1 MSDSEEDLHFP
12 EEIQPVRRQRGLRW
26 LAILWGFLLFLV
38 FCPTLLLTYWFPS
51 ELVRPEL
58 EAQLSELLEGVVR
71 IRSLSFNLLTG
82 LELTDVEFTRQQE
95 PLVKLGG
102 LTLDYSLWELLQQ
115 RLRVKEDRIEGVT
128 VSLNLPGIQVVPAPP
143 RVLCVQGVNLY
154 RKVLSS
160 SMTGLVS

>member
-1 MSDSEEDLHFP
+1 MSDSEEDLRFP
-12 EEIQPVRRQRGLRW
+12 EEIQPVRRRRSLRW
-26 LAILWGFLLFLV
+26 LAILGGGLLLLV

-58 EAQLSELLEGVVR
+58 EAQLSTLLEGVVR

-102 LTLDYSLWELLQQ
+102 LTLDYSLRELLQQ
-115 RLRVKEDRIEGVT
+115 RLRVKDIRIEGVT

-143 RVLCVQGVNLY
+143 RVFCVQGVICTEKY
-154 RKVLSS
+154 FPPQ
-160 SMTGLVS
+160 

>member
-1 MSDSEEDLHFP
+1 MSDSEEDRHFP

-51 ELVRPEL
+51 ELVHPEL
-58 EAQLSELLEGVVR
+58 EAQLSMLLEGVVR

-115 RLRVKEDRIEGVT
+115 RLRVKEVRIEGVT

-143 RVLCVQGVNLY
+143 RVFLCSG
-154 RKVLSS
+154 R
-160 SMTGLVS
+160 

>member
-1 MSDSEEDLHFP
+1 M
-12 EEIQPVRRQRGLRW
+12 
-26 LAILWGFLLFLV
+26 
-38 FCPTLLLTYWFPS
+38 
-51 ELVRPEL
+51 RPEL

-115 RLRVKEDRIEGVT
+115 RLRVKEVRIEGVT

-143 RVLCVQGVNLY
+143 RVFCVQGVICTEKY
-154 RKVLSS
+154 FPPQ
-160 SMTGLVS
+160 